1 MALKCSSLIY
11 LHSTRLIKDI
21 LSFKRYSSSSNQST
35 NRIKIRT
42 KQLVLRCNSH
52 NNLNNLL
59 KKVST
64 LNS

>member
-21 LSFKRYSSSSNQST
+21 LSFKRYSSSNQST